1 MNQKSDLADLT
12 VDQRNYLNGI
22 DPTKAIIISPFEK
35 SAKVAGLAL
44 VELIKQKTEINNVY
58 LIGSLMLEISG
69 SNDID
74 VMCFC
79 EKEVFVLMKSKLSEL
94 FQGANFFDR
103 GSYLE
108 WTDVTR
114 DDFQA
119 TVYLN
124 DIYNDKAWHHVEFT
138 KRLLENPRLALEY
151 ERAKNEG
158 LKIGGKIS
166 YRIYMEKKYRFIN
179 EVLIG

>member
-1 MNQKSDLADLT
+1 MNQKSDLTDLT

-44 VELIKQKTEINNVY
+44 VEKIKQKTELNNVY

-79 EKEVFVLMKSKLSEL
+79 DRENLVKIKQNLSEAL
-94 FQGANFFDR
+94 TGEIFTDR
-103 GSYLE
+103 GRYLE
-108 WTDVTR
+108 WTDVMT
-114 DDFQA
+114 DGYPA

-124 DIYNDKAWHHVEFT
+124 DENDEKAWQHVEFT
-138 KRLLENPRLALEY
+138 QKLLDNPRLALEY

-158 LKIGGKIS
+158 VKIGEKIAL
-166 YRIYMEKKYRFIN
+166 RDYMEKKYHFIN
-179 EVLIG
+179 EVLLG